1 MKWFKIYPQQ
11 IADSADFIRTVQV
24 DGKKLCIIKVKED
37 FYAVQNKC
45 PHAGADLS
53 NGWCSKGNLVC
64 SYHRHEFD
72 LKTGRGAEGQGNYID
87 TYPLELREDGLFIG
101 IAKHWWKFW

>member
-1 MKWFKIYPQQ
+1 MKWFKIYPKQ
-11 IADSADFIRTVQV
+11 IVDSEDFIRTVQV
-24 DGKKLCIIKVKED
+24 TGKKLCIIKVEGD

-53 NGWCSKGNLVC
+53 NGWCAHGNLVC

-72 LKTGRGAEGQGNYID
+72 LKTGRGAEGQGNYVD
-87 TYPLELREDGLFIG
+87 TYPLELRDDGLFIG
-101 IAKHWWKFW
+101 IAKPWWKFW

>member
-11 IADSADFIRTVQV
+11 IFQSEDFIRTVQV
-24 DGKKLCIIKVKED
+24 DGKKLCIIKTEGE

-45 PHAGADLS
+45 PHAGADLN
-53 NGWCSKGNLVC
+53 NGWCAAGKLVC
-64 SYHRHEFD
+64 PYHRHEFD

-87 TYPLELREDGLFIG
+87 TYSLELREDGLYIG
-101 IAKHWWKFW
+101 IPKPWWKFW